1 MDNKHN
7 NIGLII
13 SLVIFIILTLGL
25 CGYICYDKFFTS
37 KEIEDVEQ
45 DNSKTDEKI
54 VQEELL
60 NIDSELV
67 QTLYGYIK
75 MTDLNEQ
82 SSIDDL
88 IENKQEILLSDN
100 PEMKNHFGFR
110 QLEVIKLKT
119 DLCRNYFETFKK
131 NTRYF
136 CGTESDIENSFNESS
151 STITFEESALKE
163 KVELIFGEGSYE
175 RTNYISAGLI
185 DGYTYD
191 EATGLYVYGNFPGG
205 GVAPTYTLNLV
216 DVSKDDNYLI
226 LKENV
231 TYDSYED
238 LKGTLDENI
247 LYKYKQDEAGNY
259 YLYSIDIEK

>member
-37 KEIEDVEQ
+37 KEFEDVEQ

-54 VQEELL
+54 VQEESL

-75 MTDLNEQ
+75 INNIFEQ
-82 SSIDDL
+82 SWVEDL

-100 PEMKNHFGFR
+100 PEMKNYFGYR
-110 QLEVIKLKT
+110 QLEVINLT
-119 DLCRNYFETFKK
+119 EDVCRDYLDTFK
-131 NTRYF
+131 NSDRF
-136 CGTESDIENSFNESS
+136 QCGINSSLDDPYNEAS
-151 STITFEESALKE
+151 STIVFDESQLRK
-163 KVELIFGEGSYE
+163 KVELIFGEDSYE
-175 RTNYISAGLI
+175 RTKTFATGMAV
-185 DGYTYD
+185 GYTYD
-191 EATGLYVYGNFPGG
+191 EESGLYVYGNFPGG

-231 TYDSYED
+231 SYDSHED